1 LELPVRR
8 TLTLT
13 LLSLIFLALLAACG
27 QSAPDATPTPIP
39 TDTPVPTPV
48 FTATPATPLAILV
61 LPADLDPTLYDLYQT
76 TVYDLAQGAGFRF
89 QVRNTLS
96 ELDLEPALR
105 VVITLP
111 PDPGPGIAALA
122 AAAPQTQFLAIN
134 IPDVNAGGNISVLAS
149 DVQKNVVAFMAGYI
163 GAMITDDYRIGMIY
177 PDGNQ
182 EALIALDAYTNGM
195 VYFCGACQKYYLYQD
210 EYGNA
215 LDFPQSIQIPTDEDP
230 ANYGGYAVYLIQRR
244 RVNYIYVYPDIATPE
259 LLAYI
264 GSSGAVQ
271 VGGTPQGDVPLY
283 WAASLSPDT
292 IGAIQ
297 AAWPNLIAGQGGQVV
312 QSPLTFT
319 NVDSS
324 LFSPGKQA
332 QAEQVLA
339 DLLAGRISPNSIP

>member
-1 LELPVRR
+1 VRR
-8 TLTLT
+8 TLTIT
-13 LLSLIFLALLAACG
+13 LLSLILLALLAACG

-39 TDTPVPTPV
+39 TDTSVPTPV

-61 LPADLDPTLYDLYQT
+61 LPADLDPTLYDLYQS
-76 TVYDLAQGAGFRF
+76 TVYNLAQGAGFRF

-96 ELDLEPALR
+96 EVDLEPALR
-105 VVITLP
+105 VVIALP

-134 IPDVNAGGNISVLAS
+134 IPGVAAGGNVSVLAS
-149 DVQKNVVAFMAGYI
+149 DVQKNIVAFMAGYV
-163 GAMITDDYRIGMIY
+163 GAMIIDDYRIGMIY

-215 LDFPQSIQIPTDEDP
+215 LDFPQSIQIPADEDS

-271 VGGTPQGDVPLY
+271 VGGTLQGDVPLY

-297 AAWPNLIAGQGGQVV
+297 AAWPNLTAGQGGQVV

-319 NVDSS
+319 NVDPN

-339 DLLAGRISPNSIP
+339 DLLAGRISPNSVP